1 MLDEQSLLSAVEL
14 LAAKDPTLREIIKK
28 YGPPPLWSRNPTFST
43 LIKIILEQQVSLAS
57 AQATYN
63 KLTNTVNPLNPKT
76 FNTITDRE
84 LRNMGFSR
92 QKAKYCRI
100 LSEAIL
106 DGDIILD
113 EIMEKSVDDA
123 MKILTALK
131 GIGPW
136 TASIYLL
143 MALKRPDI
151 WPEGDRALLI
161 SMKESMN
168 LTNVPTPTEAVL
180 IAEFWKPWRSV
191 AARILWHSYLSER
204 KKK

>member
-1 MLDEQSLLSAVEL
+1 MLDEQSLLSAVEA

-57 AQATYN
+57 AQATYI
-63 KLTNTVNPLNPKT
+63 KLSNTVNPLNPKT
-76 FNTITDRE
+76 FITITNKD
-84 LRNMGFSR
+84 LRNIGFSR

-106 DGDIILD
+106 NGDINLD
-113 EIMEKSVDDA
+113 EITEKSDDDA

-131 GIGPW
+131 GVGPW

-161 SMKESMN
+161 AMKESMN
-168 LTNVPTPTEAVL
+168 LTSVPTPTEAVL
-180 IAEFWKPWRSV
+180 LAESWKPWRSV
-191 AARILWHSYLSER
+191 AARILWHGYLSKR